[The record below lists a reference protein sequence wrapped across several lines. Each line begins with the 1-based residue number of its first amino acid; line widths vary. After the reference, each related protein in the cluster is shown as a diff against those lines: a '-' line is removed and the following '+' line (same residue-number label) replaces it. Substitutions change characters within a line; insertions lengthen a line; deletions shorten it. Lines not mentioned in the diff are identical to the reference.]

1 MDLSTVNG
9 VHGEYIDFTERSVNT
24 TGGVFLKDGSEVTSA
39 ERAGHRF
46 SSASEDPSEIF
57 SFDNTRFVTVKLDP
71 EEGGT
76 VTGTGSIEIGRTAT
90 LTATAN
96 SGYLFGYWNDDPTQT
111 DPTYS
116 FVVEKDT
123 EVKVTFVIWEN
134 CFFTVDAD
142 ADFEMTHN
150 TGTAPE
156 NAKASSYNY
165 YAFEHVDSHRIIDNG
180 DGTITYVYILKNGT
194 YGAIAKGDG
203 MVTYKDLFTKE
214 ANVEYDRTITSEMLH
229 PEGKD
234 SHTVDRS
241 LSNDVG
247 DDIGGMLLS
256 ANRQNHLQMEV
267 GEVTRL
273 MVYRQWQAIGNWMYN
288 PFLEPDIHYEIRDL
302 DNNPVDDVLEIDV
315 GG

>member
-1 MDLSTVNG
+1 MDLSTVKG
-9 VHGEYIDFTERSVNT
+9 VKGEYIDFTEKSKNT
-24 TGGVFLKDGSEVTSA
+24 VGGMFMKDGSEVDAA

-46 SSASEDPSEIF
+46 SSGSEDASDVFE
-57 SFDNTRFVTVKLDP
+57 FDNTRFVTVVLDP
-71 EEGGT
+71 EEGGA
-76 VTGTGSIEIGRTAT
+76 VTGTGPIEIGKTVT
-90 LTATAN
+90 LTASAN
-96 SGYLFGYWNDDPTQT
+96 SGYLFGYWNDDPTMT

-116 FVVEKDT
+116 FVVEKDVA
-123 EVKVTFVIWEN
+123 VKVSFVIWEN
-134 CFFTVDAD
+134 CFFTVDKE

-165 YAFEHVDSHRIIDNG
+165 YAFEHVDPQRTVDNG
-180 DGTITYVYILKNGT
+180 NGTVTYVYILMNGE
-194 YGAIAKGDG
+194 YGAIAKGEG
-203 MVTYKDLFTKE
+203 MVTYKDLFTKK
-214 ANVEYDRTITSEMLH
+214 ANVEYDKTITSEMLR

-234 SHTVDRS
+234 CHTVDRS

-256 ANRQNHLQMEV
+256 ANRQNHLQMEI

-273 MVYRQWQAIGNWMYN
+273 MVYRQWQAIGDWMHN
-288 PFLEPDIHYEIRDL
+288 PFLEPDIEYEIRDL
-302 DNNPVDDVLEIDV
+302 DNNPVDGVIEIDS